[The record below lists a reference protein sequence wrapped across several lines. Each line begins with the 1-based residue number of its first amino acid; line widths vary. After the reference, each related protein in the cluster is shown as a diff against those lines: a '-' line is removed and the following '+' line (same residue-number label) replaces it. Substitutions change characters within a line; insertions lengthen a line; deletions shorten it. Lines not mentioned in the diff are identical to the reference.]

1 MADHDELAPRRESE
15 SHSMHRYV
23 VSRLVSTL
31 FTLVGISILIFL
43 LVRMIPGTII
53 DAILGQG
60 AQRTPE
66 LLRDMRA
73 FFGLDVP
80 LYVQYFRW
88 MGDVLSG
95 SLGISWRASM
105 PVLDLLMDRFPV
117 TLELSILAMLVTVL
131 VGIPAGL
138 LSAVYKDSF
147 LDNAGRVVSF
157 ISLGLPNF
165 WQGAMAILILSKF
178 FHWIPP
184 MQFVSLFKDPA
195 TNLKMLALPA
205 VVLGTV
211 NIANVM
217 RLTRAAMLEILSQDY
232 VRTARAKGL
241 RENLVVLRHAFPNC
255 LITVVTIVGLMTGYL
270 LGGAVTVEAVFV
282 LPGLGRLILMS
293 IFQRDYPVIQGAL
306 LFTCGLFVLINFL
319 IDVMYAWMDPRLR
332 HA

>member
-1 MADHDELAPRRESE
+1 
-15 SHSMHRYV
+15 
-23 VSRLVSTL
+23 
-31 FTLVGISILIFL
+31 
-43 LVRMIPGTII
+43 
-53 DAILGQG
+53 
-60 AQRTPE
+60 
-66 LLRDMRA
+66 
-73 FFGLDVP
+73 
-80 LYVQYFRW
+80 
-88 MGDVLSG
+88 
-95 SLGISWRASM
+95 
-105 PVLDLLMDRFPV
+105 
-117 TLELSILAMLVTVL
+117 
-131 VGIPAGL
+131 
-138 LSAVYKDSF
+138 VYKDSF